1 MCTICRKFKKGS
13 IEIDEAREQ
22 LEEQSEYLTEEHIEE
37 IEEMLLIAE
46 DKQEY
51 MNERQRE
58 RLEYDDDSEEILEG
72 DDLEL
77 PDGSDNYF
85 IEEDE

>member
-1 MCTICRKFKKGS
+1 MCIICRKFKKGTW
-13 IEIDEAREQ
+13 EIGEAREQ
-22 LEEQSEYLTEEHIEE
+22 LEEQMEYLTEEHIEE

-46 DKQEY
+46 DKAEY
-51 MNERQRE
+51 MSERARE
-58 RLEYDDDSEEILEG
+58 RLEYDDDSEELIEG

-77 PDGSDNYF
+77 PEGSDNSY

>member
-13 IEIDEAREQ
+13 IEIGEAREQ
-22 LEEQSEYLTEEHIEE
+22 LEEQMEYLTEEHIEE

-46 DKQEY
+46 DKLEY
-51 MNERQRE
+51 MNERARE
-58 RLEYDDDSEEILEG
+58 RLEYDDDSEEIIEG
-72 DDLEL
+72 DDLDL
-77 PDGSDNYF
+77 PDGSDNYY